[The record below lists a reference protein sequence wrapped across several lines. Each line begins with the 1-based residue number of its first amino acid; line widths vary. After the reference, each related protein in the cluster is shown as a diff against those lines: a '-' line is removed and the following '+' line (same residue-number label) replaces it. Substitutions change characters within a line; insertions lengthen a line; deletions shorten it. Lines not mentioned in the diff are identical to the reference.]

1 MKRTSFCGIFA
12 TVFAAVT
19 VFTLASCSQ
28 DDEYYEDGLFTRAD
42 GMMTGIGGD
51 PGGSGN
57 QPQPRPILYY
67 YLNQN
72 DFVDDVFPSV
82 EVVHQVSC
90 DIAIA
95 AFLNPQATSNLKITD
110 TTTYYNVEMK
120 DLSFATGSKGG
131 MLGVFINYYIRFYD
145 RRESIQAPDSTYRE
159 YFVPFDT
166 ITYMSNEIVKQPSL

>member
-1 MKRTSFCGIFA
+1 MKKTNFCAIFA
-12 TVFAAVT
+12 TMFVVAT
-19 VFTLASCSQ
+19 VITLASCSQ

-42 GMMTGIGGD
+42 GMMMRSGGE
-51 PGGSGN
+51 PGGGGN
-57 QPQPRPILYY
+57 QPRPILYY

-72 DFVDDVFPSV
+72 DFVDYVFPSV

-90 DIAIA
+90 DINIA

-145 RRESIQAPDSTYRE
+145 RRDSIQAPDSTYRE

-166 ITYMSNEIVKQPSL
+166 ITYMSNEIVEQPSL

>member
-1 MKRTSFCGIFA
+1 MKKTNFCGIFA
-12 TVFAAVT
+12 TVFVVAT
-19 VFTLASCSQ
+19 VITLASCSQ

-42 GMMTGIGGD
+42 GMMMRSGGE
-51 PGGSGN
+51 PGGGGN
-57 QPQPRPILYY
+57 QPRPILYY

-72 DFVDDVFPSV
+72 DFVDYVFPSV

-90 DIAIA
+90 DINIA

-145 RRESIQAPDSTYRE
+145 SRDSIQAPDSTYRE

-166 ITYMSNEIVKQPSL
+166 ITYMSNEIVEQPSL